1 MEGGAG
7 EKEIQV
13 KDVKPQVFQL
23 LLRFMYTGIIPQ
35 EKHPSTTFADT
46 LRDPQEA
53 CWEDVFLAAHR
64 YELDELC
71 ELAQKN
77 LLEKLTPKAAI
88 PFLFRTGY
96 LFDSL
101 RAPSIKFIASTSAS
115 HVASNAFRGIHIRT
129 TQILEVWYLNSL
141 KRIMATSEIIKLQ
154 LMSFAGILAPK
165 SCHRTVEFSFEWPVP
180 NSTSPDTMSESFA
193 SNMDSFDFNVAPEI
207 ANTDRFAFWVS
218 PRPTFAKSYTLRS
231 PNGSCLASGPLLAR
245 EGFYGGVVHQ
255 LLHEKIPRNKLQV
268 VNDRYVVEVCLSS
281 REYIAP
287 VPEPAPITPVDL
299 EPVAPTPAASF
310 LERLYHDV
318 ASRDVSFIFNTPDL
332 EATYEEI
339 VIEKAHKLV
348 LDQWPYFQRMLNGN
362 FKEGVASEKEIE
374 VLDVKPKVFQLLLR
388 FMYTGIIPEEEHP
401 SATLTDTLTDPQ
413 EACWED
419 VFLAAHHYE
428 LDELCE
434 LAQKNIPDKL
444 TPQTAI
450 PFLFRTGYLFDA
462 LRAPTIK
469 YIAATSVS
477 EAASKSFRDM
487 YYNHPEYGKLV
498 FEIFEEFHYVP
509 N

>member
-1 MEGGAG
+1 
-7 EKEIQV
+7 
-13 KDVKPQVFQL
+13 
-23 LLRFMYTGIIPQ
+23 
-35 EKHPSTTFADT
+35 
-46 LRDPQEA
+46 
-53 CWEDVFLAAHR
+53 
-64 YELDELC
+64 
-71 ELAQKN
+71 
-77 LLEKLTPKAAI
+77 
-88 PFLFRTGY
+88 
-96 LFDSL
+96 
-101 RAPSIKFIASTSAS
+101 
-115 HVASNAFRGIHIRT
+115 
-129 TQILEVWYLNSL
+129 
-141 KRIMATSEIIKLQ
+141 
-154 LMSFAGILAPK
+154 MSFAGILAPK

-255 LLHEKIPRNKLQV
+255 CIGTLINLWRSTRANCWSATKPFSHTCYSLVLHEKIPRNKLQV

-287 VPEPAPITPVDL
+287 VPEPAPTTPVDL

-374 VLDVKPKVFQLLLR
+374 VLDVKPK
-388 FMYTGIIPEEEHP
+388 
-401 SATLTDTLTDPQ
+401 
-413 EACWED
+413 
-419 VFLAAHHYE
+419 
-428 LDELCE
+428 
-434 LAQKNIPDKL
+434 
-444 TPQTAI
+444 
-450 PFLFRTGYLFDA
+450 
-462 LRAPTIK
+462 
-469 YIAATSVS
+469 
-477 EAASKSFRDM
+477 
-487 YYNHPEYGKLV
+487 
-498 FEIFEEFHYVP
+498 
-509 N
+509 